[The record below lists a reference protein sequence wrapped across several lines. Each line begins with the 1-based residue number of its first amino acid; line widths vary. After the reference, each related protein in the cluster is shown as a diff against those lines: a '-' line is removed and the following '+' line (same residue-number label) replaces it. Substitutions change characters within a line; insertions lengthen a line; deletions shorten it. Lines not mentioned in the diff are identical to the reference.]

1 MYRLRLFIAG
11 TTSRSQTTVAQ
22 LRRVCERH
30 LDRPYELEIID
41 IVQRPDLAED
51 DRIMATPTLIRRTP
65 APLRRVIGDIS
76 DTSRLLAG
84 LGVDHKSSAWNA
96 GDEA

>member
-11 TTSRSQTTVAQ
+11 ATPRSRTTVEQ
-22 LRRVCERH
+22 LRMVCERH
-30 LDRPYELEIID
+30 LDSPYELEVID

-51 DRIMATPTLIRRTP
+51 DRIMATPTLIRRAP

-84 LGVDHKSSAWNA
+84 LGVDQTSSARDA